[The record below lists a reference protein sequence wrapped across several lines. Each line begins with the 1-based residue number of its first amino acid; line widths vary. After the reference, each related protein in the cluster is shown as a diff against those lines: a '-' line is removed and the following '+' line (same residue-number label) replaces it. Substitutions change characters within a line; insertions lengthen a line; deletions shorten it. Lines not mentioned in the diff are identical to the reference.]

1 MFKNYYSI
9 LGIPETST
17 LEQIKAA
24 YRAQALKWHPDK
36 NPDRDTTELMKDI
49 NEAYSILSNVD
60 ARARYDKEYQFQQ
73 HVAPKSFSKQASSPK
88 DYDYDIQDDQLRQD
102 IKQARMAAEEYVKA
116 FYSNLKKD
124 SENAIKGA
132 LDGAK
137 PYLIATLV
145 MTVVGLIF
153 AIARSSS
160 SDDSKTQDLIVKNPD
175 FKLKEGPLP
184 EGWNTYSVGNSFQIS
199 VPSTVELRGK
209 DDEYSKYLR
218 SLNLTQ
224 NDDNIIFQ
232 QKGLS
237 IKEKASLAQ
246 YCRIMIQYLKGAS
259 GDFMKATE
267 TETLDYE
274 WKSALDELVKG
285 CIGPAASLMGNYS
298 YKWATMNGA
307 NCIQIDYKRTGN
319 KFDTSIPVVC
329 RIALFQNDNEMV
341 KLVLSYREKESNTWK
356 EDFDRVFNSFKWI

>member
-17 LEQIKAA
+17 LAQIKAA

-73 HVAPKSFSKQASSPK
+73 HVAPKSFSKQASAPK

-137 PYLIATLV
+137 PYFDCYI
-145 MTVVGLIF
+145 
-153 AIARSSS
+153 SNDCS
-160 SDDSKTQDLIVKNPD
+160 
-175 FKLKEGPLP
+175 
-184 EGWNTYSVGNSFQIS
+184 WTYLCNSPFEFI
-199 VPSTVELRGK
+199 R
-209 DDEYSKYLR
+209 
-218 SLNLTQ
+218 
-224 NDDNIIFQ
+224 
-232 QKGLS
+232 
-237 IKEKASLAQ
+237 
-246 YCRIMIQYLKGAS
+246 
-259 GDFMKATE
+259 
-267 TETLDYE
+267 
-274 WKSALDELVKG
+274 
-285 CIGPAASLMGNYS
+285 
-298 YKWATMNGA
+298 
-307 NCIQIDYKRTGN
+307 
-319 KFDTSIPVVC
+319 
-329 RIALFQNDNEMV
+329 
-341 KLVLSYREKESNTWK
+341 
-356 EDFDRVFNSFKWI
+356 